1 MAKIVKKS
9 VRLPALPT
17 LVSLADDQLTP
28 RTTADNLLSPRSAG
42 ASTHRLQS
50 ALNSSTTP
58 NNLGTML
65 LYLDP
70 AEKCDCTD
78 DTTVRLFST
87 FQAIFEKADAD
98 GRSRPPIPLLLS
110 VIYL

>member
-1 MAKIVKKS
+1 MAKIVKKF
-9 VRLPALPT
+9 VRFPDLPALAP
-17 LVSLADDQLTP
+17 SADNQLTP
-28 RTTADNLLSPRSAG
+28 RTTADNLLTPRSAG

-50 ALNSSTTP
+50 VLNSSTTP
-58 NNLGTML
+58 NKLGTLL

-70 AEKCDCTD
+70 AEKSDCTD

-98 GRSRPPIPLLLS
+98 GRSGPPIPLLLS